1 MTIDK
6 HDNMQGLKSSGLA
19 GMSPKRLD
27 ADLFIEKMKKTGA
40 IDEAIFSFSIGLGQ
54 KPNRMTFGG
63 YDIEKY
69 AKGG

>member
-1 MTIDK
+1 MTIDR

-40 IDEAIFSFSIGLGQ
+40 IDEAIFSFSIGLG
-54 KPNRMTFGG
+54 
-63 YDIEKY
+63 
-69 AKGG
+69 